1 MAPASNNI
9 RRTYTIR
16 DTNDIP
22 TTNDSMLFLVQPI
35 HQFHTVNLTN
45 GQGITQP
52 LHINGAGIVQQA
64 SLSQNGA
71 GGSQPLQ
78 SNGDGILQDVSPRP
92 RGRRFALTF
101 DHVAQKFHM
110 PIDKAAK
117 EFGLSVTTLKWRCRE
132 LGFKKWPY
140 PKLQCLQNLV
150 KNLMEFRIRGFQ
162 NLVDDIMEEI
172 NSIKQNPSLEI
183 KHEITKLKKKM
194 YDLKTRKRRRIDVSA
209 A

>member
-9 RRTYTIR
+9 RRTYAIR

-22 TTNDSMLFLVQPI
+22 TTNDAMLFLVQPI

-45 GQGITQP
+45 GQWRTQP
-52 LHINGAGIVQQA
+52 LHINGVGIVQQA
-64 SLSQNGA
+64 SL
-71 GGSQPLQ
+71 
-78 SNGDGILQDVSPRP
+78 

-132 LGFKKWPY
+132 LGFKKWLY

-150 KNLMEFRIRGFQ
+150 NNLMEFRIRGFQ
-162 NLVDDIMEEI
+162 KLVDDIMEEI

-183 KHEITKLKKKM
+183 KHEIKKLKKKM
-194 YDLKTRKRRRIDVSA
+194 YDLKTRKRRRIDMSA